1 MSKVYILIG
10 ERNRIKSINSESFID
25 DTSIWTLI
33 DEGEGTQYFHAQSAY
48 LPSAVYTDDGIPR
61 WKYESGECVLRTDAE
76 IEADRAARPAPAPTE
91 ADRLRA
97 DVATLTA
104 MLDALLRG
112 ETEAGNAD
120 AE

>member
-1 MSKVYILIG
+1 MSKVYILTD

-48 LPSAVYTDDGIPR
+48 LPSAVHTEDGIPR
-61 WKYESGECVLRTDAE
+61 WKYDGECVLRTADE
-76 IEADRAARPAPAPTE
+76 IEADRAARPAPAPTAE
-91 ADRLRA
+91 AQLRA
-97 DVATLTA
+97 EVEALNA
-104 MLDALLRG
+104 MLAALLRG
-112 ETEAGNAD
+112 ETEAGNAE